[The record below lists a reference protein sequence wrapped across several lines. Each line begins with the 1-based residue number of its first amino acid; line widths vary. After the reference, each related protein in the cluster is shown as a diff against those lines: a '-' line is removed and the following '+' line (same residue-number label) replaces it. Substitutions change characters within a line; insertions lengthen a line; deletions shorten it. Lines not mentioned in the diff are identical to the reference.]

1 MDIKETINGTAVE
14 LIVIGRLDT
23 LTAPQLEARVR
34 ESAKKAKALFMDLS
48 QVEYISSA
56 GLRVVLLAHKLMIGV
71 FGNFIVKNPS
81 PFCCQVFEATGMDG
95 ALNIEK

>member
-1 MDIKETINGTAVE
+1 MNIQIN
-14 LIVIGRLDT
+14 DNT
-23 LTAPQLEARVR
+23 LTFFLKGRIDSMNSHEVEEEVMKTLQEN
-34 ESAKKAKALFMDLS
+34 SGKKPLFDMAELD
-48 QVEYISSA
+48 YISSA